1 MITIDFKR
9 IPIDPGFRILDI
21 GCGSGR
27 HTCEAYRCRDVFVI
41 GADLALDDI
50 MEARNRLQFHD
61 QLGEHGGGAWQLNM
75 ADIRHLP
82 YKRHAFDLVICSEVM
97 EHIPDEKQAVLELAR
112 ILKPGKQL
120 ALSVPRYMP
129 ERICWML
136 SQEYHK
142 ANQGH
147 IRIYR
152 KKGIVQLLEQAGF
165 THWGSHFAHSLHSP
179 YWWLKCGVG
188 PTRDNHP
195 LVRTY
200 HRFLTWDIMKK
211 PRLTRLLDQLL
222 NPLMGKS
229 LVLYFRK
236 ND

>member
-1 MITIDFKR
+1 MITIDFSR
-9 IPIDPGFRILDI
+9 IPMDPGSRILDI

-27 HTCEAYRCRDVFVI
+27 HTCEAYRCREAFVI
-41 GADLALDDI
+41 GADLAMDDVR
-50 MEARNRLQFHD
+50 EARNRLRYHD
-61 QLGEHGGGAWQLNM
+61 QLGEHGGGVWQLNI
-75 ADIRHLP
+75 ADIRDLP
-82 YKRHAFDLVICSEVM
+82 YKRRAFDLLICSEVM
-97 EHIPDEKQAVLELAR
+97 EHIPDEKQAVKELAR
-112 ILKPGKQL
+112 ILKPGKHL
-120 ALSVPRYMP
+120 ALSVPRYIP

-147 IRIYR
+147 IRIYH
-152 KKGIVQLLEQAGF
+152 KKGIISLLETAGF
-165 THWGSHFAHSLHSP
+165 THLGSHFAHSLHSP

-188 PTRDNHP
+188 PTRDKHP
-195 LVRTY
+195 LVKTY

-211 PRLTRLLDQLL
+211 PRLTRFLDQLF

-236 ND
+236 NA